1 VQRFRIKF
9 SLSGSIVLIISLACL
24 ACPWVAPYDPNG
36 IGAGRPFM
44 GPSLSH
50 LFGTDNLGRDLFSRV
65 LFGGRISILIAI
77 ASTVIALL
85 VGTLWGVTAGIQR
98 GWVDEFLMR
107 TADATMAIPQIL
119 FALIALAA
127 LGASPISLPIVVGLL
142 LSPTTA
148 RMARSAVITELESDY
163 IVAAKASG
171 FKSTQIILRE
181 MFPNIAPQLL
191 VQLSINAA
199 AAIMLEA
206 SLSFIGLGIQPPS
219 ASWGTLM
226 LQGYSFIW
234 NTTWYVLFP
243 ALAVSATI
251 LAFNS
256 YGERLR
262 VTLDPKRV
270 HP

>member
-1 VQRFRIKF
+1 MPKF
-9 SLSGSIVLIISLACL
+9 KNHFSISGAIVILISLACI
-24 ACPWVAPYDPNG
+24 ASPWVAPSDPNA
-36 IGAGRPFM
+36 IMVGRPFA
-44 GPSLSH
+44 GPSSAH
-50 LFGTDNLGRDLFSRV
+50 WFGTDNLGRDLFSRV
-65 LFGGRISILIAI
+65 LYGGRISILIAI
-77 ASTVIALL
+77 AATSIALI
-85 VGTLWGVTAGIQR
+85 VGTLWGVTAGIR
-98 GWVDEFLMR
+98 HGWVDEFLMR
-107 TADATMAIPQIL
+107 TADAAMAIPQIL

-127 LGASPISLPIVVGLL
+127 LGASPISLPVVVGLL

-148 RMARSAVITELESDY
+148 RMARSAVITELESNY

-171 FKSTQIILRE
+171 FTSKKIILRE
-181 MFPNIAPQLL
+181 MLPNIAPQLM

-234 NTTWYVLFP
+234 NTTWYVIFP
-243 ALAVSATI
+243 AIAVSVMI
-251 LAFNS
+251 LSFNS

-262 VTLDPKRV
+262 VTLDPRRIKS
-270 HP
+270 